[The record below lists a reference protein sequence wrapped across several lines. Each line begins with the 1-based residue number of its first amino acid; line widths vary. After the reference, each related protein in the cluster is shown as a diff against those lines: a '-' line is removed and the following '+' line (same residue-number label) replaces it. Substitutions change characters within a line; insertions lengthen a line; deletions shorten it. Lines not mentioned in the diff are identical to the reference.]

1 MTTFT
6 MKQTKKHQAP
16 TSKHQRSTKPEIP
29 NRSVSSTISAER
41 GLQSAAT
48 LEPDLVENLP
58 SQTGPVRRLLR
69 TEVRAPLLKFGAWGF
84 SGCWMLVLGASYMV
98 LGALVS
104 AAPSTVR
111 LKLGTLAPSGTTYH
125 KSLQAMGEK
134 WRKVSDGAVQL
145 TIYPGGTQGS
155 EADMVG
161 LMQTGNLDAGLLTVT
176 GLSEIEPTVTS
187 LHLMPMAFRNL
198 DEVDYVGEKLV
209 PQLHARLAAKGYVV
223 LFWTDSGWVR
233 FFSTQPVLHPDDLR
247 KLKIFS
253 WAGQATQYDL
263 YKSTGFTPVS
273 LETAG
278 IPQALLS
285 GTISAIPTVPIFAL
299 AAQMDHQAKYML
311 EINWA
316 PLVGAAVIRKKSW
329 DKVPAATQKQML
341 EIAAETGRKVKADGR
356 AETDPAVAVMVKR
369 GLKVT
374 KMTPEVESK

>member
-6 MKQTKKHQAP
+6 MKLKTNEKHQTP
-16 TSKHQRSTKPEIP
+16 SSRHQTSTKLQIP
-29 NRSVSSTISAER
+29 GGS
-41 GLQSAAT
+41 L
-48 LEPDLVENLP
+48 
-58 SQTGPVRRLLR
+58 RLLKIGIWS
-69 TEVRAPLLKFGAWGF
+69 VIGAWT
-84 SGCWMLVLGASYMV
+84 LILGAFT
-98 LGALVS
+98 LN
-104 AAPSTVR
+104 AAPATVR
-111 LKLGTLAPSGTTYH
+111 LKLGTLAPAGTTYH

-134 WRKVSDGAVQL
+134 WRKVSDGAVQVA
-145 TIYPGGTQGS
+145 IYPGGTQGS

-176 GLSEIEPTVTS
+176 GLSEIEPTVTA

-198 DEVDYVGEKLV
+198 DEVDYVGDKLV
-209 PQLHARLAAKGYVV
+209 PQLNARLLAKGYVV

-253 WAGQATQYDL
+253 WASQATQYDL
-263 YKSTGFTPVS
+263 YKSSGFTPVA

-311 EINWA
+311 EVNWA

-329 DKVPAATQKQML
+329 DKIPAATQNEML
-341 EIAAETGRKVKADGR
+341 KIAAETGRKVKADGR
-356 AETDPAVAVMVKR
+356 AESDAAVAAMVKR

-374 KMTPEVESK
+374 KMTPDVEAEWRAILDKVQDQIRGKIVPTEVFDEAQRAVKEYRSGAGKSK